1 MTTILT
7 PVRVTAEDIP
17 DNLEREDLEY
27 LQQGLEEAFANGA
40 ITKLEEA
47 VRRHDNHPS
56 LLAFQDVLEDASAEV
71 AAECATLMREAIRR
85 RLPWTWEPKS

>member
-17 DNLEREDLEY
+17 DVLAEADAEY
-27 LQQGLEEAFANGA
+27 LRQGLEAAFANGA
-40 ITKLEEA
+40 ILKLEDA
-47 VRRHDNHPS
+47 VRQVDDHPA
-56 LLAFQDVLEDASAEV
+56 LMAFDAVLEDASAEV
-71 AAECATLMREAIRR
+71 AGQCATLMREAIRR